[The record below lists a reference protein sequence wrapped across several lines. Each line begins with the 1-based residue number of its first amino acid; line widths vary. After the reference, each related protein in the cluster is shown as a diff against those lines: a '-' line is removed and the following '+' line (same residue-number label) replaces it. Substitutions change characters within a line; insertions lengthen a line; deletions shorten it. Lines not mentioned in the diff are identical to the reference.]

1 MRIQK
6 RNNPYTPLR
15 FSEVGLSAQY
25 LADIIETRLKDL
37 TNILLKYE
45 SHEVVQDEV
54 ARTLDLLK
62 HLKENKKYQFGFIMN
77 PPLMREIFLTARA
90 NETMPRK
97 STYFYPKVYSG
108 IVINKMDK

>member
-62 HLKENKKYQFGFIMN
+62 HLKENKKYFEVAEPENLLRPVKEKENLIR
-77 PPLMREIFLTARA
+77 L
-90 NETMPRK
+90 
-97 STYFYPKVYSG
+97 
-108 IVINKMDK
+108 